1 MYTLLYLIIYIYDRF
16 KNKGLALS
24 FVVLLC
30 CHIGEIIIYTRKT
43 VDVVLPNQWDDVIYV
58 NVRVSFLISTR
69 NTK

>member
-1 MYTLLYLIIYIYDRF
+1 MYTLLNLIVNLIIYIYDRF

-43 VDVVLPNQWDDVIYV
+43 VDVVLPNQ
-58 NVRVSFLISTR
+58 
-69 NTK
+69 